1 MIIMLVPDKALL
13 RDPADL
19 FFGPRWYLQRHIP
32 LWFFARAHFLVHMY
46 TSQYLLRLRA
56 QGSAGPKQIGQPQP
70 DACSGAT
77 ALVASLSPLL
87 RLETRP
93 AACIDSSRRALPGAA
108 WWRPVGGRA
117 RIMITLCSANLPL
130 TCPSPPANQWYLISN
145 TQYVVSLEKSGKDSY
160 DSKWTF
166 QSVSSTGNHRR
177 PVNPKQPKETQ
188 ATRQAV
194 NPE

>member
-1 MIIMLVPDKALL
+1 MIIMIIIMIIMLVPDKALL

-46 TSQYLLRLRA
+46 TSQYLLHLRA
-56 QGSAGPKQIGQPQP
+56 QGN
-70 DACSGAT
+70 
-77 ALVASLSPLL
+77 
-87 RLETRP
+87 ETRP

-166 QSVSSTGNHRR
+166 QSVSSTSNHRQ
-177 PVNPKQPKETQ
+177 PINPKQPKETQ